1 MATIDPARTPP
12 AYADGAVLPPVA
24 PSLETLTLLGARR
37 SAKPFHLLEPAPSD
51 AQLAT
56 LLRLASRIPDH
67 GKLAPWRFIVFAGE
81 GRARA
86 GEALASVA
94 PVDATDM
101 SLQAIRETFT
111 RSAMVVAVVST
122 AAPHPKIPEWEQ
134 ILAAGAV
141 CYNLELAATAMGF
154 GAVWLTG
161 WAAYDARA
169 REALG
174 LTPSER
180 IAGFVHLGT
189 QTERQTERVR
199 PDVAKLTTRF

>member
-1 MATIDPARTPP
+1 MTSIDPARVPP
-12 AYADGAVLPPVA
+12 AYADSDPLPPVA
-24 PSLETLTLLGARR
+24 PSLETLTLLANRR

-56 LLRLASRIPDH
+56 LLRLASRLPDH
-67 GKLAPWRFIVFAGE
+67 GKLSPWRFIVFAGD
-81 GRARA
+81 GRVRA
-86 GEALASVA
+86 GEALAAVA
-94 PVDATDM
+94 PADATDLA
-101 SLQAIRETFT
+101 LQAIRETFS
-111 RSAMVVAVVST
+111 RSALVVAVVST

-169 REALG
+169 RETLG

-180 IAGFVHLGT
+180 IAGFVHVGT

-199 PDVAKLTTRF
+199 PDVLKLTTQF